1 MTPALRIQSRLVRV
15 PDLSMRAHR
24 GCVCPQA
31 RPAIA
36 SIFFGSYMGI
46 VFFVLANMFIAIV
59 TRHFEEVSGT
69 PARSAVASRVTMR
82 HAGADVHS
90 GARRAA
96 YR

>member
-1 MTPALRIQSRLVRV
+1 
-15 PDLSMRAHR
+15 
-24 GCVCPQA
+24 
-31 RPAIA
+31 
-36 SIFFGSYMGI
+36 MGI